1 MRSTSDEGGHCSLS
15 FVSCYTVCH
24 MFRRLFAAISN
35 SVPVT
40 LRQVHC
46 FDRSWFCFPFP
57 SPPSMGFLATLIS
70 VAAILWCLL
79 LSSCVTSADSDIC
92 YQGYTGPDSGGS
104 CTFSSSGFCN
114 YQRTYKGAQW
124 EVNKNREAFVN
135 MYGKDEG
142 NKAVLTSPWMC
153 GDNITTICIQFNFM
167 FNCRDGGRLTLKL
180 CHVTTGCHV
189 VWFADSEDKEKWKWH
204 QARENIAVTKRG
216 QFQIQ
221 FEGEKTHDYSIYTET
236 NFYLDNIVYN
246 NASCFTDST
255 SAPPPTSDDLLS
267 TLVEEDN
274 NKENQNANDEEES
287 PKLIMIATIL
297 AVLLLV
303 AAVVVVVLY
312 FRRQRADGVT
322 GSTKRSV
329 TKDHESSIVMVNN
342 DVYSI
347 SGQTEG
353 DNHTEDGIPL
363 HEMGTPQ
370 DHTYYCMVHTLHPEP
385 DPDVLVVH
393 GRDNLSGSENY
404 ENFTLDKSN
413 VKPPQ
418 SILGISSQT

>member
-1 MRSTSDEGGHCSLS
+1 MAHGIDQCIVEQVCSRRQSVDDTRITHFQDVVDSRNASDEGGHCSLG
-15 FVSCYTVCH
+15 FVSCNTVCQ
-24 MFRRLFAAISN
+24 MFRRLFTAISN
-35 SVPVT
+35 SV
-40 LRQVHC
+40 
-46 FDRSWFCFPFP
+46 
-57 SPPSMGFLATLIS
+57 
-70 VAAILWCLL
+70 VAHL
-79 LSSCVTSADSDIC
+79 
-92 YQGYTGPDSGGS
+92 
-104 CTFSSSGFCN
+104 
-114 YQRTYKGAQW
+114 
-124 EVNKNREAFVN
+124 
-135 MYGKDEG
+135 
-142 NKAVLTSPWMC
+142 AVLDFVIIK
-153 GDNITTICIQFNFM
+153 GLI
-167 FNCRDGGRLTLKL
+167 
-180 CHVTTGCHV
+180 
-189 VWFADSEDKEKWKWH
+189 KEHSGKST
-204 QARENIAVTKRG
+204 R
-216 QFQIQ
+216 IQ

-347 SGQTEG
+347 SEG

-418 SILGISSQT
+418 SILGYEPGPVPSSSMSIICLLALDIKSTFVCVFLSSQTKVMKKNDDAIAISHSEDAAITCSL